1 MLKKSKNQ
9 IKSGPK
15 CKDQMI
21 ISPQIKIIII
31 IIIIIIECRSAL
43 RLPNLHSESNKS
55 AKLTC
60 GKRVN

>member
-1 MLKKSKNQ
+1 MLRKSKNQ

-21 ISPQIKIIII
+21 ISPQIRI

>member
-1 MLKKSKNQ
+1 MLRKSKNQ
-9 IKSGPK
+9 IESGPK

-21 ISPQIKIIII
+21 ISPQIKI

>member
-1 MLKKSKNQ
+1 MLRKSKNQ
-9 IKSGPK
+9 IESGPK

-21 ISPQIKIIII
+21 ISPQIKII

>member
-1 MLKKSKNQ
+1 MLRKSKNQ

-21 ISPQIKIIII
+21 ISPQIK
-31 IIIIIIECRSAL
+31 IIIIECRSAL

>member
-1 MLKKSKNQ
+1 MLRKSKNQ
-9 IKSGPK
+9 IKSGQK

-21 ISPQIKIIII
+21 ISPQIKI

>member
-21 ISPQIKIIII
+21 ISPQIKI

>member
-1 MLKKSKNQ
+1 MLRKSKNQ

-21 ISPQIKIIII
+21 ISPQIKI

>member
-1 MLKKSKNQ
+1 MLRKSKNQ

-21 ISPQIKIIII
+21 ISPQIKII

>member
-1 MLKKSKNQ
+1 MLRKSKNQ

-15 CKDQMI
+15 YKDQMI

-31 IIIIIIECRSAL
+31 IIIECRSAL
-43 RLPNLHSESNKS
+43 TLPNLHSESNKS